1 MENGFKS
8 RVSGPLQGY
17 DSNKPSKT
25 PLKTHKNA
33 GDVLQVPDIDC
44 ERCEILHYKAP
55 VWFKGLFFFFTSVMC
70 HRLNLNIPLLGP
82 PVKLEQVSVCQCSV
96 AGFSL
101 PVPSRVSEAL
111 RKGVPVDLQLSDL
124 AKTDTQTERHGVG
137 GVEDGR
143 VKPVTAS

>member
-1 MENGFKS
+1 MSCRSLILIVRGVKFCTT
-8 RVSGPLQGY
+8 RLPFG
-17 DSNKPSKT
+17 
-25 PLKTHKNA
+25 LK
-33 GDVLQVPDIDC
+33 GC
-44 ERCEILHYKAP
+44 
-55 VWFKGLFFFFTSVMC
+55 FFFSTSVMC

-124 AKTDTQTERHGVG
+124 AKTDTQTERHGG
-137 GVEDGR
+137 GG
-143 VKPVTAS
+143 

>member
-33 GDVLQVPDIDC
+33 GNVLQVPDIDC

-55 VWFKGLFFFFTSVMC
+55 VWFKGLFFFSLVSCVTAWTLTSPSWA
-70 HRLNLNIPLLGP
+70 LQW
-82 PVKLEQVSVCQCSV
+82 KQVSVCQCSV

-124 AKTDTQTERHGVG
+124 AKTDTQTERHG